1 MISLLTCFSLLF
13 REREY
18 HLSVNLGWG
27 TALHK
32 ISLGEAVMEVLGE
45 AVMEVLGEAVMGMT
59 GVVAVEVLAERL
71 VWHRLCATMLL
82 KCIKFTACCC
92 APP

>member
-18 HLSVNLGWG
+18 HLSGNLGWG

-32 ISLGEAVMEVLGE
+32 ISLGEAMMEVLGE
-45 AVMEVLGEAVMGMT
+45 AVMEMT

>member
-1 MISLLTCFSLLF
+1 
-13 REREY
+13 
-18 HLSVNLGWG
+18 
-27 TALHK
+27 
-32 ISLGEAVMEVLGE
+32 MEVLGE

-82 KCIKFTACCC
+82 KCIKFTTCCC
-92 APP
+92 APH

>member
-18 HLSVNLGWG
+18 HLSGNLGWG

-32 ISLGEAVMEVLGE
+32 ISLGE

-82 KCIKFTACCC
+82 KCIKFTTCCC
-92 APP
+92 APH